1 MSQDWWH
8 YKVGHVVN
16 YVIQNFRQSV
26 WSLEFNSLV
35 VVKAELVLPL
45 ILLNSDVVPECFC
58 ELFGCQSHK
67 FLTLHHFFVASVL
80 FH

>member
-16 YVIQNFRQSV
+16 YVIQNFWQSV
-26 WSLEFNSLV
+26 WSLEFNCLV

-45 ILLNSDVVPECFC
+45 VLLNSDVVPECFG
-58 ELFGCQSHK
+58 ELFG
-67 FLTLHHFFVASVL
+67 
-80 FH
+80 